1 MNNHYLLHTIL
12 FFSLLSFQ
20 YSSIWAQV
28 TTIKNGAELN
38 TPDLN
43 VKVQFYDENIVRVT
57 KWSPKG
63 TSEKFSLAVIKD
75 SIPELGIKMEQESG
89 AILLTSTTLSV
100 RVSTLDGNIEYL
112 TAHSKTILREKGK
125 ASFIPVVYESDSG
138 FTVEQHFQLTPDEGI
153 YGLGQYQSGIVNFR
167 DKKVVLV
174 QSNTEDANPFLV
186 STQNYGI
193 LWDNYSKTVFEDN
206 EGGASF
212 WSDMGN
218 NIDYY
223 FVYGKDMDGAIS
235 GYRELTGKAPMYGKW
250 AYGYWQSKEHYASQ
264 AEVLA
269 VAEKYRKLKMPI
281 DNIIQDWDYWNGN
294 ENWGGMFF
302 DKTLY
307 PEPKLMCDRL
317 HAMHFHIIISIWPAL
332 GPNTPVYA
340 DMERH
345 GFLYKPVGWAGFK
358 YYDAFNPAAN
368 HLYCQYL
375 TSGLYSNG
383 LDGWWIDSSEPDV
396 INATTIESSEYEL
409 KKMGRNFRGSWARY
423 LNGFPLAMTSD
434 IYKNWRDQTSDRRA
448 YILTRSMFA
457 GQQRNAATTWTG
469 DIGASWDIYRQ
480 QISAGINHCMSGI
493 PYWTFDIGGFVLGAY
508 GGVFMNGGKD
518 PAYQEL
524 YARMFQFGAFAP
536 IFRSHGSETPR
547 EIWEMG
553 EFTEPILKADNL
565 RYRLMPYIYS
575 LAWMVTDKDYTMMR
589 GLPMDFPADKKTYSI
604 DDQFMFG
611 PSMMV
616 CPVTNYMYYRPPE
629 SSVLIGPEYFK
640 TNDGKPGLRAKYYK
654 DAGRTILSKE
664 TIDPNIDLV
673 WYTGRPDYAT
683 DSMYAI
689 QWTGKLVP
697 KETGKHQFHLVSYD
711 AKRII
716 LNGDTLRMVYTSVEE
731 YTEPVELIAGKEYNF
746 VVETENNSTGAAKMR
761 LFWKTPAIFAKE
773 QVKEE
778 REKTREYVSSC
789 SAFLVRFLDGRIFLR
804 EEKQLRQM
812 RRSTKFRCL

>member
-112 TAHSKTILREKGK
+112 TAHSKTILREEGK

-307 PEPKLMCDRL
+307 PETKIDVRPPSCDAFS
-317 HAMHFHIIISIWPAL
+317 HHHFHLACAGSE
-332 GPNTPVYA
+332 YA
-340 DMERH
+340 GLCRH
-345 GFLYKPVGWAGFK
+345 G
-358 YYDAFNPAAN
+358 AARIS
-368 HLYCQYL
+368 LQ
-375 TSGLYSNG
+375 TGGL
-383 LDGWWIDSSEPDV
+383 
-396 INATTIESSEYEL
+396 
-409 KKMGRNFRGSWARY
+409 
-423 LNGFPLAMTSD
+423 
-434 IYKNWRDQTSDRRA
+434 
-448 YILTRSMFA
+448 
-457 GQQRNAATTWTG
+457 
-469 DIGASWDIYRQ
+469 
-480 QISAGINHCMSGI
+480 
-493 PYWTFDIGGFVLGAY
+493 
-508 GGVFMNGGKD
+508 GGV
-518 PAYQEL
+518 Q
-524 YARMFQFGAFAP
+524 
-536 IFRSHGSETPR
+536 
-547 EIWEMG
+547 
-553 EFTEPILKADNL
+553 IL
-565 RYRLMPYIYS
+565 
-575 LAWMVTDKDYTMMR
+575 
-589 GLPMDFPADKKTYSI
+589 
-604 DDQFMFG
+604 
-611 PSMMV
+611 
-616 CPVTNYMYYRPPE
+616 
-629 SSVLIGPEYFK
+629 
-640 TNDGKPGLRAKYYK
+640 
-654 DAGRTILSKE
+654 
-664 TIDPNIDLV
+664 
-673 WYTGRPDYAT
+673 
-683 DSMYAI
+683 
-689 QWTGKLVP
+689 
-697 KETGKHQFHLVSYD
+697 
-711 AKRII
+711 
-716 LNGDTLRMVYTSVEE
+716 
-731 YTEPVELIAGKEYNF
+731 
-746 VVETENNSTGAAKMR
+746 
-761 LFWKTPAIFAKE
+761 
-773 QVKEE
+773 
-778 REKTREYVSSC
+778 
-789 SAFLVRFLDGRIFLR
+789 
-804 EEKQLRQM
+804 
-812 RRSTKFRCL
+812 